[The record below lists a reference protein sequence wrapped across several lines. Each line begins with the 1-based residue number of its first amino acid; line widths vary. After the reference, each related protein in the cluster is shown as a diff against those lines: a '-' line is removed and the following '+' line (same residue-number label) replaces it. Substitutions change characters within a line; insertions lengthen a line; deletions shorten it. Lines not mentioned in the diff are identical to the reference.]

1 MDRHINLAVQQQSFD
16 LVDEDAQAHPL
27 QGGLRIDVPLG
38 SDRDDLEFAIGIY
51 LTKPADNMI
60 RLI

>member
-1 MDRHINLAVQQQSFD
+1 MDRHIYLAVQQQSFD
-16 LVDEDAQAHPL
+16 LVDENAQAHSL
-27 QGGLRIDVPLG
+27 QGGIRVDVSLG
-38 SDRDDLEFAIGIY
+38 SDRDDLKFTIGIY